1 MKLAERI
8 FRRKDYSITSKFGYR
23 KAIYNSAGKLVSAAG
38 QHRGCDYGTHGNKW
52 PQYALE
58 DGIIDSAGRDS
69 SGAIF
74 TWVRYPRLGFRLLH
88 YHLNS
93 VSVKTGQKVNK
104 NTILGYTGTTGNS
117 TGIHLHLG
125 MRNIGSSVYLDP
137 EKYDYK
143 EYTAPVVVPSPMKF
157 KKGDKVVINGR
168 LYANAAGTKAGK
180 TVKNITTYIT
190 RVAEGT
196 KFPYNTTGDLGWMTE
211 DSIKL
216 FVHPSFDST
225 SAIKEGDYVVPITL
239 RSYNGHKLVQYD
251 AKYIVAEIS
260 GNRCVLKAKRGKTL
274 VTWAAMN
281 INNIRKV

>member
-1 MKLAERI
+1 MKLAERL
-8 FRRKDYSITSKFGYR
+8 FRRKDYYITSKFGPR
-23 KAIYNSAGKLVSAAG
+23 AAIYKNGKLVSAAG
-38 QHRGCDYGTHGNKW
+38 NHRGCDYGTHGAKW

-58 DGIIDSAGRDS
+58 DGIIDSAGKDS

-93 VSVKTGQKVNK
+93 VSVKAGQKVTK
-104 NTILGYTGTTGNS
+104 DTILGYTGMTGKA

-143 EYTAPVVVPSPMKF
+143 EYTAPVVAPSPMKF
-157 KKGDKVVINGR
+157 KKGDKVIINGR

-180 TVKNITTYIT
+180 TVRNITTYIT

-196 KFPYNTTGDLGWMTE
+196 KCPYNTTGDLGWMTE

-216 FVHPSFDST
+216 FSQPAFDST
-225 SAIKEGDYVVPITL
+225 GTIKEGDIVVPITL
-239 RSYNGHKLVQYD
+239 RSYSGVKLVQYD
-251 AKYIVAEIS
+251 KTYVVTEIK
-260 GNRCVLKAKRGKTL
+260 GNRCVLKANRGGKL
-274 VTWAAMN
+274 YTWAAMN
-281 INNIRKV
+281 ITNIRKA